1 MKVRSLDIRFKP
13 AIFNYWLAG
22 FIFLSLVQCSSDKG
36 GETMQKSYTNVP
48 DNYFSDTVAV
58 EFAENFSVSYHGNYK
73 IVKAKVPHRAAGGQ
87 EDSVRWNNAFTDVMV
102 LVQNGTNP
110 PPLIGELKDA
120 AIIFIPAYRMAG
132 NSDDSPTR
140 FTAIGKKD
148 KIVGL
153 GHTDI
158 YDEYLKSRADSGYI
172 KPIGA
177 SWQTGP
183 NLEILVQLKPDITFL
198 TIASIVQSEG
208 LKMSRTMGLPS
219 APDFS
224 WSESSYLAQLEWIK
238 YDAVFMNAERE
249 ATNYFNRI
257 KAKCDSL
264 KTLVIGSDEKPK
276 VMWGMHKKG
285 LWAVRVNDSFAK
297 LMEDAGAT
305 NAFGST
311 GGIVNETQSNGLSE
325 GVTIPDEVV
334 FKELPSLD
342 YIISFQSTTE
352 NWPPQTFMGI
362 SPAYRNKKLYH
373 HFKRYKDYGGHDWY
387 QTATMRPDLVLEDLI
402 ALFHPRIIPN
412 HESFFFNK
420 IKVFTEEQNHGK

>member
-1 MKVRSLDIRFKP
+1 M
-13 AIFNYWLAG
+13 
-22 FIFLSLVQCSSDKG
+22 LSLVKCSPDKR
-36 GETMQKSYTNVP
+36 GESSQVSPNNVHGSY
-48 DNYFSDTVAV
+48 FLDTVVV
-58 EFAENFSVSYHGNYK
+58 EFAQNFSVSYQGNYK
-73 IVKAKVPHRAAGGQ
+73 IVKAKVPLEAAGNQ

-120 AIIFIPAYRMAG
+120 TIIIIPVHRMAG

-140 FTAIGKKD
+140 FTSLGKKD

-172 KPIGA
+172 QPIGA

-208 LKMSRTMGLPS
+208 LKMSRNMGLPS

-249 ATNYFNRI
+249 ATNYFNQI
-257 KAKCDSL
+257 KANCDSL
-264 KTLVIGSDEKPK
+264 KSLVMGSDEKPK

-297 LMEDAGAT
+297 LLEDAGAI
-305 NAFGST
+305 NAFGSD
-311 GGIVNETQSNGLSE
+311 GGIVNEMQSNGLSE
-325 GVTIPDEVV
+325 GVTIPDEAV
-334 FKELPSLD
+334 FKELPSLN

-352 NWPPQTFMGI
+352 NWPPQTFMST
-362 SPAYRNKKLYH
+362 SPAYRNEKLYH
-373 HFKRYKDYGGHDWY
+373 HFKRYKDYGRHDWY

-402 ALFHPRIIPN
+402 ALFHPQIIQR

-420 IKVFTEEQNHGK
+420 IKVVK